1 MKTAID
7 IVVVI
12 ATIIWFPL
20 CMAWPFVLTAHGVN
34 EKDHIKYGIT
44 LSYPIFIF
52 FLYWLFEASV
62 FSIAGLTLLKWS
74 LVIAGIPVFLILFNA
89 VKSLAKSTCENIVL
103 FSPLEGVLTFEGN
116 PAAGAKITRR
126 LTFNENVSITDTF
139 YANEQGEFN
148 ISTKNEIIRI
158 TPMRPLAIQQ
168 IINVEYDNNNFSIW
182 RMNKFNKVLYGELGG
197 KPIGVKCELTD
208 PHSDI
213 NVTEGYLHTSC
224 KWSSVTT

>member
-7 IVVVI
+7 VIVVI

-52 FLYWLFEASV
+52 FLYWFFDASV
-62 FSIAGLTLLKWS
+62 FSITGLTLLKWS
-74 LVIAGIPVFLILFNA
+74 LVIAGIPVFLILSNA
-89 VKSLAKSTCENIVL
+89 IKSLAKSIHENVVL
-103 FSPLEGVLTFEGN
+103 FSPLEGTLTFESK
-116 PAAGAKITRR
+116 PAAEAKITRR
-126 LTFNENVSITDTF
+126 LTFNESVSITDTF

-148 ISTKNEIIRI
+148 IPAKNEIVRI
-158 TPMRPLAIQQ
+158 SPMRPLAIQQ
-168 IINVEYDNNNFSIW
+168 VINVEYGNNHFSIW
-182 RMNKFNKVLYGELGG
+182 RMHKFTKALYGELGG
-197 KPIGVKCELTD
+197 KPVEVKCELTD